1 LSRQKILILRSSAGV
16 FGAERVVL
24 ELCKGLMDSPYQ
36 PIVGVLTNQD
46 KRSIHLY
53 EAARLENLPAEVF
66 EAGGAFDRGAILQI
80 REYIEAN
87 EVSIINCHGY
97 KANVYAAGAAAF
109 AKKILIATIHPW
121 TETEYSWRA
130 KFYTWLDKL
139 VLRMFDE
146 RIAVSDNV
154 LKMLKSQMPAAR
166 HTLIPN
172 GIDTSRFLN
181 IGAKSRQQMRR
192 LLNIP
197 EDCFL
202 IGTIGRFAPEKGY
215 ELFLEAAK
223 QVREM
228 MPNTRFVIVGDGE
241 LRETLVEKAAQF
253 NLLEVLTF
261 TGVRTDIPELLS
273 AMDIYV
279 LSSFSE
285 GLPMVVLEAMATGK
299 AVVATSVGDIPKL
312 IQHNKTGVLVPP
324 HSASALATALVN
336 LLSQSEL
343 IQRLGIAAQR
353 FVCENYD
360 FKKMT
365 QKYIERFNYWLQQQ
379 ETHV

>member
-1 LSRQKILILRSSAGV
+1 MSRQKILILRSSAGV

-192 LLNIP
+192 LPNIP

>member
-1 LSRQKILILRSSAGV
+1 MSRQKILILRSSAGV

>member
-36 PIVGVLTNQD
+36 PVVGVLTNQD